1 VNRPSERADA
11 RRNRTRILAATR
23 TLVAREGA
31 EGLTV
36 ATVARAA
43 GVGPATVVRRFGDK
57 SGLLSALLDE
67 EERDLQEDILR
78 GRPPVGPGAPPGERI
93 VAFLAA
99 LAALTDEH
107 LELLFASETAK
118 PGARFR
124 TGAYSAWRQH
134 LTLLLAEAGPELDA
148 PVVADLLLAPLAA
161 ESFDHLRRR
170 QGLPLRD
177 VQAAQRRLAEG
188 LLAGVTS
195 IRST

>member
-1 VNRPSERADA
+1 MNRPSERADA

-36 ATVARAA
+36 ATVARA
-43 GVGPATVVRRFGDK
+43 
-57 SGLLSALLDE
+57 
-67 EERDLQEDILR
+67 ERDLQEDILR